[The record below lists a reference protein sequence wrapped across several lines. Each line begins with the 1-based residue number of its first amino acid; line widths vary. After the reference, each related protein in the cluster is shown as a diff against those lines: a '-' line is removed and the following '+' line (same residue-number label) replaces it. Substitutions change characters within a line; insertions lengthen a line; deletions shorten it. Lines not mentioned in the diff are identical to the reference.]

1 MEEDYVK
8 RVNDLRSALDKATAR
23 KEDRETELDTLKKEY
38 KTLVETIQETFNC
51 EPKDLKTLITSKSEK
66 VESLLSEAETKL
78 KEIVDNIG
86 AVNEPR

>member
-8 RVNDLRSALDKATAR
+8 RVNDLRSSLDKATAR

-38 KTLVETIQETFNC
+38 TALVNTIQQTFNC
-51 EPKDLKTLITSKSEK
+51 DPKDLKNLITTKSEK

-86 AVNEPR
+86 AVNESR